1 MWEMKTEK
9 KHKVLI
15 ADDDNISVLLLTNN
29 LKKFN
34 LDILVAR
41 NGVEAI
47 EVFKANQD
55 IALIFMDIKMP
66 NLNGYEATKQIRAIN
81 PHVKI
86 IAETAFAMIG
96 DEAKALE
103 AGCNAYISKPINT
116 EKIIRLV
123 KQMLP

>member
-1 MWEMKTEK
+1 MKTEK